1 MKRQEESLK
10 YIYHH
15 YELFIFQEHLKV
27 QIQSQNFIL
36 HQTALSYVIRIIRW
50 CFYFILI
57 ERFCTAE

>member
-15 YELFIFQEHLKV
+15 YELFIFQGHLKD

-36 HQTALSYVIRIIRW
+36 HQTALSYVIRIIR
-50 CFYFILI
+50 
-57 ERFCTAE
+57 